1 MTLIFALVS
10 FVYLIFDLNYS
21 IILIVVFVFL
31 ILFKWLF
38 LGLCFKKLRQK
49 ELIKWIPILD
59 LVNTFLIP
67 IIYYTT
73 DFKNNK
79 WK

>member
-1 MTLIFALVS
+1 MIFTLVS
-10 FVYLIFDLNYS
+10 FVYLIFDLDYS
-21 IILIVVFVFL
+21 IILIIVFVFL
-31 ILFKWLF
+31 ILFKWLI
-38 LGLCFKKLRQK
+38 LGFCFKKLRQK
-49 ELIKWIPILD
+49 QLIKWIPILD